1 MDSNT
6 LLTIAATLVATLFGL
21 LVAVI
26 SFIGSN
32 VISELKRLN
41 EKLQEV
47 ANDLHTRITGLDI
60 RLTKVETKVEDHECR
75 KAA

>member
-1 MDSNT
+1 MDANF

-21 LVAVI
+21 LVAII
-26 SFIGSN
+26 SYMGSN
-32 VISELKRLN
+32 VIAELKRLN

-60 RLTKVETKVEDHECR
+60 RLTKVETKVEDIGV
-75 KAA
+75 K

>member
-1 MDSNT
+1 MDTTT
-6 LLTIAATLVATLFGL
+6 LLTISAS
-21 LVAVI
+21 LVAVLFGMLVGII
-26 SFIGSN
+26 SYLGAN

-47 ANDLHTRITGLDI
+47 ASDLHTRITGIDI
-60 RLTKVETKVEDHECR
+60 RLTKVETKVEDNECR